1 MKIKDAMIKDS
12 HAHIYLED
20 FDDDLLDVISD
31 AEAVGVKEIYMP
43 NIDSTTID
51 RMHSVEERF
60 SNCKSMMGLHPCY
73 VKENYKEELKII
85 EKHLGK
91 RKYSA
96 VGEIGIDLYWDKSFA
111 EAQFESFRYQVELAR
126 DHKMGFAIHSRD
138 ALDDTIAI
146 VSEMQDGNLRGVF
159 HCFNGNVDQA
169 KKIIDL
175 GFYLGIGGVV
185 TYKNAGV
192 DMTVAQ
198 LPLNSMV
205 LETDSPYLSPGPKRV
220 KRNVPS
226 RIPLVIN
233 RMEEILE
240 IDRKEIAEVTSRN
253 YENLFIY

>member
-1 MKIKDAMIKDS
+1 MIKDS

-20 FDDDLLDVISD
+20 FDEDLESVISD
-31 AEAVGVKEIYMP
+31 ALAVGVNEIYMP
-43 NIDSTTID
+43 NIDSTTIE

-73 VKENYKEELKII
+73 VKDNYKEELKVI
-85 EKHLGK
+85 EENLKK

-96 VGEIGIDLYWDKSFA
+96 IGEIGVDLYWDKTFA
-111 EAQFESFRYQVELAR
+111 EAQFESFKYQIELSR
-126 DHKMGFAIHSRD
+126 DHNLGLAIHSRD

-146 VSEMQDGNLRGVF
+146 VTEMQDGNLKGIF
-159 HCFNGNVDQA
+159 HCFNGSVEQG

-192 DMTVAQ
+192 DKVVSQ
-198 LPLNSMV
+198 LPISSMV

-220 KRNVPS
+220 KRNVPC
-226 RIPLVIN
+226 RIPLVIDK
-233 RMEEILE
+233 MEEIME
-240 IDRKEIAEVTSRN
+240 VDRDEIAKTTSLN
-253 YENLFIY
+253 CEKVFFY

>member
-1 MKIKDAMIKDS
+1 MKIKDTMIKDS

-20 FDDDLLDVISD
+20 FDEDLAEVILDAD
-31 AEAVGVKEIYMP
+31 AVGVAEIYMP

-73 VKENYKEELKII
+73 VKENYKEELRIV
-85 EKHLGK
+85 EEHLGK

-96 VGEIGIDLYWDKSFA
+96 VGEIGIDLYWDKTFA
-111 EAQFESFRYQVELAR
+111 EAQFESFRYQIELAR
-126 DHKMGFAIHSRD
+126 NHKIGFAIHSRD

-146 VSEMQDGNLRGVF
+146 VSEMQDGNLKGVF
-159 HCFNGNVDQA
+159 HCFNGTLDQA

-192 DMTVAQ
+192 DKTVAQ
-198 LPLNSMV
+198 LPLTSMV

-233 RMEEILE
+233 RMQEILDVDREEIAKLTT
-240 IDRKEIAEVTSRN
+240 IN
-253 YENLFIY
+253 CENLFSY

>member
-1 MKIKDAMIKDS
+1 MKIKGTMIKDS

-20 FDDDLLDVISD
+20 FDDDLEEVISD
-31 AEAVGVKEIYMP
+31 AVSVGVKEIYMP

-73 VKENYKEELKII
+73 VKANYKEELRII
-85 EKHLGK
+85 EGNLKK

-111 EAQFESFRYQVELAR
+111 EAQYESFRYQIELAR
-126 DHKMGFAIHSRD
+126 DHKIGFAIHSRD
-138 ALDDTIAI
+138 ALDDTISI
-146 VSEMQDGNLRGVF
+146 VSEMQDGNLKGIF
-159 HCFNGNVDQA
+159 HCFNGNLDQA

-192 DMTVAQ
+192 DIVVAQ
-198 LPLNSMV
+198 LPITSMV

-233 RMEEILE
+233 RMEEILD
-240 IDRKEIAEVTSRN
+240 IDRKEIAAVTTRN
-253 YENLFIY
+253 CENIFSY